1 VTGFHSTPPDR
12 HVPEND
18 IFETDTPTPPDS
30 AHAGN
35 AAFPWPPRPDDSVF
49 EAWGRTWSGASLAP
63 RPFFAALPRS
73 GSLGAA
79 VLYYLSIGIP
89 VAGVQLFWSMLGG
102 GNGDDVVQAGNAL
115 AAWGPLVEFLI
126 SPIYLLV
133 SLFLSAG
140 VVHLMLKLFGA
151 TGGFGVTTRTFAFAY
166 SPQILGIV
174 PVAGAIAG
182 FIWMVVVA
190 IVGVRE
196 AHGTTTGRA
205 AAAIL
210 IPLSIAL
217 AFVVAAELI
226 VRAGGLIDVPI

>member
-1 VTGFHSTPPDR
+1 MTGFHSTPPDR

-18 IFETDTPTPPDS
+18 IFETEPPAPDDTDS
-30 AHAGN
+30 GS
-35 AAFPWPPRPDDSVF
+35 AAFPWPPRPDESVF

-63 RPFFAALPRS
+63 RSFFAALPRP

-102 GNGDDVVQAGNAL
+102 GSGDEVVEAGNAL
-115 AAWGPLVEFLI
+115 TAWGPLVDFLI

-151 TGGFGVTTRTFAFAY
+151 TGGFGVTARTFAFAY

-217 AFVVAAELI
+217 AFVIAAELI
-226 VRAGGLIDVPI
+226 VRAGGLLDVPV